1 MKTKSILIALL
12 VLMFTPVQAQI
23 NHFSLNSE
31 DGNVVWKIFPQAET
45 PMSGEKLSSGN
56 TVKNAVTGIVPGTVF
71 ASYVRAGKEPC
82 PEYGDNI
89 YKVDEALYNRPF
101 WYITS
106 FRLPE
111 SLRQVS
117 MCGSA
122 LRTPTSLLISG
133 LTVISCRA
141 RSHQ

>member
-89 YKVDEALYNRPF
+89 YKVDEALYNVRSG
-101 WYITS
+101 TL
-106 FRLPE
+106 RLSGFPK

-141 RSHQ
+141 RSRQ